1 MEIDFNYKGI
11 STTIQCNPN
20 DNMRDAYAKFS
31 NKREVN
37 LNSLYFLYGGKNLQ
51 TNSKIEEIMNN
62 EDKKRKKM
70 NIKMTKMKMKNQF
83 LYILNQKILYVQ
95 NVEKAQESILQ
106 NIRYYLNAIMG
117 IILEIY
123 Y

>member
-1 MEIDFNYKGI
+1 MLNIILIIKIKEMEIDFSYKGI

-20 DNMRDAYAKFS
+20 DNIRDAYEKFS

-37 LNSLYFLYGGKNLQ
+37 LNSLYFLYDGKNLQ

-70 NIKMTKMKMKNQF
+70 NI
-83 LYILNQKILYVQ
+83 
-95 NVEKAQESILQ
+95 
-106 NIRYYLNAIMG
+106 
-117 IILEIY
+117 IY
-123 Y
+123 YHYCPIIR